1 MTQRMLYEKV
11 IKRFLDLLL
20 SGAAMLL
27 LSPLYALLAILVR
40 VFLGRPVIF
49 SQLRPGRNDPKTGKE
64 KPFRLYKFRSMRDL
78 RDRSGREL
86 PDDER
91 LTRFGRVLRST
102 SLDELPEAW
111 NIFKGDMSL
120 VGPRP
125 LLMEYLPYYTEREHH
140 RHDVRPGL
148 TGLAQVNGRTAL
160 TWQKKF
166 EYDLKYVENCSFLLD
181 LKILMQTFIKTVKRS
196 DIYVGSAVPWGRFD
210 DMRKKE
216 LAEAGNMNGKPDVT
230 TAHPV
235 TENGTFR

>member
-1 MTQRMLYEKV
+1 MVRRTFYERV
-11 IKRFLDLLL
+11 IKRILDVLL
-20 SGAAMLL
+20 SGIAMLL
-27 LSPLYALLAILVR
+27 FSWLYAILALLVR

-49 SQLRPGRNDPKTGKE
+49 SQERPGRNDPKSGKE
-64 KPFRLYKFRSMRDL
+64 NPFRLYKFRSMKNLKDRDGK
-78 RDRSGREL
+78 DL
-86 PDDER
+86 PDDAR
-91 LTRFGRVLRST
+91 LTKFGRVLRST

-111 NIFKGDMSL
+111 NIFKGDMSV

-148 TGLAQVNGRTAL
+148 TGLAQVNGRTAV

-166 EYDLKYVENCSFLLD
+166 DYDLEYVENCSFLMD
-181 LKILMQTFIKTVKRS
+181 LKILFQTVIKTVKRS

-216 LAEAGNMNGKPDVT
+216 LAEAKDASKGEKET
-230 TAHPV
+230 
-235 TENGTFR
+235 

>member
-1 MTQRMLYEKV
+1 MLHRTFYEKV
-11 IKRFLDLLL
+11 IKRLLDLVL
-20 SGAAMLL
+20 SGAVMLL
-27 LSPLYALLAILVR
+27 LSPLYAILALLVR
-40 VFLGRPVIF
+40 LFLGRPVIF

-78 RDRSGREL
+78 KDKTGKEL
-86 PDDER
+86 PDDAR
-91 LTRFGRVLRST
+91 LTKFGRILRST

-111 NIFKGDMSL
+111 NIFRGDMSL

-166 EYDLKYVENCSFLLD
+166 EYDLEYVEKCSFMLD
-181 LKILMQTFIKTVKRS
+181 LKILLQTVIKTVKRS

-210 DMRKKE
+210 VMRKKE
-216 LAEAGNMNGKPDVT
+216 LAEASKSKGDKEP
-230 TAHPV
+230 
-235 TENGTFR
+235 

>member
-1 MTQRMLYEKV
+1 MVRRTFYERV
-11 IKRFLDLLL
+11 IKRILDVLL
-20 SGAAMLL
+20 SGIAMLL
-27 LSPLYALLAILVR
+27 FSWLYAILALLVR

-49 SQLRPGRNDPKTGKE
+49 SQERPGRNDLKSGKE
-64 KPFRLYKFRSMRDL
+64 KPFRLYKFRSMKNLKDRDGK
-78 RDRSGREL
+78 DL
-86 PDDER
+86 PDDAR
-91 LTRFGRVLRST
+91 LTKFGRVLRST

-111 NIFKGDMSL
+111 NIFKGDMSV

-148 TGLAQVNGRTAL
+148 TGLAQVNGRTAV

-166 EYDLKYVENCSFLLD
+166 DYDLEYVENCSFLLD
-181 LKILMQTFIKTVKRS
+181 LKILFQTVIKTVKRS

-216 LAEAGNMNGKPDVT
+216 LAEAKDASKGEKET
-230 TAHPV
+230 
-235 TENGTFR
+235 

>member
-1 MTQRMLYEKV
+1 MVRRTFYERV
-11 IKRFLDLLL
+11 IKRILDVVV
-20 SGAAMLL
+20 SGVAMLL
-27 LSPLYALLAILVR
+27 FSWVYAILALLVR
-40 VFLGRPVIF
+40 IFLGRPVIF

-64 KPFRLYKFRSMRDL
+64 KPFRLYKFRSMKDL
-78 RDRSGREL
+78 KDKNGREL
-86 PDDER
+86 PDDAR
-91 LTRFGRVLRST
+91 LTKFGRILRST

-148 TGLAQVNGRTAL
+148 TGLAQVNGRTAV

-166 EYDLKYVENCSFLLD
+166 AYDLEYVERCSFLLD
-181 LKILMQTFIKTVKRS
+181 LKILFQTVVKTVKRS

-216 LAEAGNMNGKPDVT
+216 LSEAESASKGED
-230 TAHPV
+230 
-235 TENGTFR
+235 ER

>member
-1 MTQRMLYEKV
+1 MVRRTFYERV
-11 IKRFLDLLL
+11 IKRILDVLL
-20 SGAAMLL
+20 SGIAMLL
-27 LSPLYALLAILVR
+27 FSWLYAILALLVR

-49 SQLRPGRNDPKTGKE
+49 SQERPGRNDLKSGKE
-64 KPFRLYKFRSMRDL
+64 KPFRLYKFRSMKNLKDRDGK
-78 RDRSGREL
+78 DL
-86 PDDER
+86 PDDAR
-91 LTRFGRVLRST
+91 LTKFGRVLRST

-111 NIFKGDMSL
+111 NIFKGDMSV

-148 TGLAQVNGRTAL
+148 TGLAQVNGRTAV

-166 EYDLKYVENCSFLLD
+166 DYDLEYVENCSFLMD
-181 LKILMQTFIKTVKRS
+181 LKILFQTVIKTVKRS

-216 LAEAGNMNGKPDVT
+216 LAEAKDASKGEKEP
-230 TAHPV
+230 
-235 TENGTFR
+235 

>member
-1 MTQRMLYEKV
+1 MVRRTFYERV
-11 IKRFLDLLL
+11 IKRILDVLL
-20 SGAAMLL
+20 SGTAMLL
-27 LSPLYALLAILVR
+27 FSWLYAILALLVR

-49 SQLRPGRNDPKTGKE
+49 SQERPGRNDPKTGKE
-64 KPFRLYKFRSMRDL
+64 KPFRLYKFRSMKDLKDRDGK
-78 RDRSGREL
+78 DL
-86 PDDER
+86 PDDAR
-91 LTRFGRVLRST
+91 LTKFGRVLRST

-111 NIFKGDMSL
+111 NIFKGDMSV

-148 TGLAQVNGRTAL
+148 TGLAQVNGRTAV

-166 EYDLKYVENCSFLLD
+166 AYDLEYVENCSFLLD
-181 LKILMQTFIKTVKRS
+181 LKILFQTVIKTVKRS

-216 LAEAGNMNGKPDVT
+216 LAEGK
-230 TAHPV
+230 AASKG
-235 TENGTFR
+235 ENET